1 MPLRASKRAATSLR
15 LMPAL
20 VAAASLLGCT
30 TDDDAPVPAPPTYLS
45 PAGHL
50 TRASMAL
57 RGMKPSVE
65 ELAAVTA
72 DPSAIAGI
80 VDGYLASGAFG
91 KVVRDLHNESL
102 LARVDY
108 FYYPAGFQ
116 PVGPLANGDIYGLN
130 RSLEE
135 SALRLI
141 EHVVTNDRPY
151 SEIVTADYMMAN
163 ADVATVWGNLDVT
176 GTDWQVTHWKDDR
189 PKAGILSDPWVF
201 TRYQST
207 PSNKGRGRAN
217 AISKALLCYD
227 FLSRDVEIDSSINLA
242 DPAVVDDAV
251 VKNSACASCHQTLD
265 PLASF
270 FQDYFP
276 LVVPQQLTDYP
287 FAKNFP
293 IDGSPGQF
301 IDFYYKGLGDFYY
314 TDMREPGYFGKSAS
328 TVEDLGARI
337 AEDPRF
343 SRCAVEH
350 AYAYFNEVP
359 QDAIDFDRIAA
370 LQASFIESGLNFKA
384 LAKEIVLADDF
395 RLSFAND
402 AEQAE
407 TLVGVKKV
415 RPDQL
420 DSMIDDLTGFRWEV
434 DPMIG
439 VGKANLL
446 ADSFV
451 GFQVLGGGIDSAF
464 VTRPAHTFNGTSSLL
479 METLA
484 GEAAAWVVAADA
496 KVADPAARKLFLKA
510 SPSDTDEAIVREEL
524 AFLHARLFGDLVGP
538 DSADVGESFQLFS
551 SLLGVSG
558 DPKRAWQGLLTAM
571 IQDVRVVTY

>member
-1 MPLRASKRAATSLR
+1 MVLRETTRRAARFFPVAVLW
-15 LMPAL
+15 AL
-20 VAAASLLGCT
+20 VGCT
-30 TDDDAPVPAPPTYLS
+30 DDEQREPPAPSYLS
-45 PAGHL
+45 PTAHL

-57 RGMKPSVE
+57 RGVKPSVE
-65 ELAAVTA
+65 DLVAVNA
-72 DPSAIAGI
+72 DPNAIDAI
-80 VDGYLASGAFG
+80 VDRYLATPEFG

-102 LARVDY
+102 LPRVDY
-108 FYYPAGFQ
+108 FYYPAGF
-116 PVGPLANGDIYGLN
+116 PALGPLADGDPYSIN
-130 RSLEE
+130 RSIEE

-151 SEIVTADYMMAN
+151 TEIVTADYLLAN
-163 ADVATVWGNLDVT
+163 AEVAAVWGNLDVT
-176 GTDWQVTHWKDDR
+176 GADWQVTAWKDAR
-189 PKAGILSDPWVF
+189 PRAGILSDPWLY

-227 FLSRDVEIDSSINLA
+227 FLSRDVEIDSNINLA

-251 VKNSACASCHQTLD
+251 VKNAACASCHQTLD

-276 LVVPQQLTDYP
+276 IVVPQQLVEYP

-293 IDGSPGQF
+293 IEGSPGQF
-301 IDFYYKGLGDFYY
+301 IDSYYEGLGEFYY
-314 TDMREPGYFGKSAS
+314 TDMREPGYFGQAA
-328 TVEDLGARI
+328 TTIEDLGARI

-343 SRCAVEH
+343 SRCAVQH
-350 AYAYFNEVP
+350 AYGYLNEVEAS
-359 QDAIDFDRIAA
+359 DIDFERIAE
-370 LQASFIESGLNFKA
+370 LQASFIDGGMSFKK
-384 LAKEIVLADDF
+384 LAREIVLSDDF
-395 RLSFAND
+395 RLSHTED
-402 AEQAE
+402 AEAAK

-420 DSMIDDLTGFRWEV
+420 DSMILDLTGFRWEV
-434 DPMIG
+434 DAAVG

-484 GEAAAWVVAADA
+484 AEAAAWVVAEDA
-496 KVADPAARKLFLKA
+496 KLQDPAARRLFVKA
-510 SPSDTDEAIVREEL
+510 APTDTEEAIVRAEL
-524 AFLHARLFGDLVGP
+524 AHLHARLFGELVLP
-538 DSADVGESFQLFS
+538 DGADVGESWALFS
-551 SLLGVSG
+551 SLLGASG
-558 DPKRAWQGLLTAM
+558 DPKRAWQGVLTAM

>member
-1 MPLRASKRAATSLR
+1 MLLRDATRTAARFLA
-15 LMPAL
+15 PI
-20 VAAASLLGCT
+20 AAASALIGCT
-30 TDDDAPVPAPPTYLS
+30 TDDESPAPLPPSHLS

-57 RGMKPSVE
+57 RGTKPSVE
-65 ELAAVTA
+65 DLTAVTA
-72 DPSAIAGI
+72 DPNALPGI
-80 VDGYLASGAFG
+80 IDGYLASKEFG

-102 LARVDY
+102 LPRVDY
-108 FYYPAGFQ
+108 FYYPSGFQ
-116 PVGPLANGDIYGLN
+116 PVGPLASADVYELN
-130 RSLEE
+130 RSIEE

-141 EHVVTNDRPY
+141 EHVVTTDRPY
-151 SEIVTADYMMAN
+151 SEIVTADYQMAN
-163 ADVATVWGNLDVT
+163 GEVAAVWGSLDVK
-176 GTDWQVTHWKDDR
+176 GADWQVAHWTDDR
-189 PKAGILSDPWVF
+189 PKAGILSDPWIF

-227 FLSRDVEIDSSINLA
+227 FLSRDVEIDSNINLA

-251 VKNSACASCHQTLD
+251 VKNAACASCHQTLD

-276 LVVPQQLTDYP
+276 IVVPQQLVDYP
-287 FAKNFP
+287 FEKNFP
-293 IDGSPGQF
+293 IDGQPGQF
-301 IDFYYKGLGDFYY
+301 IDFYFKGLGDFYY
-314 TDMREPGYFGKSAS
+314 TDMREPGYFGQAAS
-328 TVEDLGARI
+328 TIEDLGARI

-343 SRCAVEH
+343 SRCAVQH
-350 AYAYFNEVP
+350 AYAYLHEVDM
-359 QDAIDFDRIAA
+359 DAIDFDRVAT
-370 LQASFIESGLNFKA
+370 LQASFIGSGLNFKQ
-384 LAKEIVLADDF
+384 LAKEIVLSDDF
-395 RLSFAND
+395 TVSFAND
-402 AEQAE
+402 AEEAK

-434 DPMIG
+434 DAALG

-484 GEAAAWVVAADA
+484 AESAAWVVASDA
-496 KVADPAARKLFLKA
+496 KIQDPAARKLFVKA
-510 SPSDTDEAIVREEL
+510 SPSDSDEAIVREEL
-524 AFLHARLFGDLVGP
+524 AFLHARLFGDLVAP
-538 DSADVGESFQLFS
+538 DAPDVDESYTLFT
-551 SLLGVSG
+551 SLLAVSG
-558 DPKRAWQGLLTAM
+558 DPKRAWQGVLTAM